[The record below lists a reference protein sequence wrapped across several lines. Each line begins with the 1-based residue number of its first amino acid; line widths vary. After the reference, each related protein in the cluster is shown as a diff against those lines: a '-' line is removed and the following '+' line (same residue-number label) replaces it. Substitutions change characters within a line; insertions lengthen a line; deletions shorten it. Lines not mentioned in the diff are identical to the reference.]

1 MAYFPFFM
9 EAEGMDCLIVGG
21 GMVALRKVQ
30 VLTEYGASVR
40 VVAPEICAEIR
51 EMAGQGDIAVFERS
65 FELQDLEGAG
75 AVVAATS
82 DEALN
87 RQISG
92 ECRRRRIPVNV
103 VDVKEECSFIFPALV
118 KEGDIVVGVSTG
130 GASPAMAR
138 LLKQRIREVIPEGSG
153 EAAAWLKGCRPFVKK
168 RVDSQPVREAVFKEL
183 TRRVMS
189 EGRSLSEA
197 EVCDIIEGEVK
208 RKLEDDH
215 E

>member
-21 GMVALRKVQ
+21 GTVALRKVQ
-30 VLTEYGASVR
+30 VLLEYGAAIR
-40 VVAPEICAEIR
+40 VTSPEICAEIR
-51 EMAGQGDIAVFERS
+51 ALAGQGSIALFERPY
-65 FELQDLEGAG
+65 EPRDMDGAE

-82 DEALN
+82 DEELN
-87 RQISG
+87 RQISA

-118 KEGDIVVGVSTG
+118 KDGDIVAGISTG

-138 LLKQRIREVIPEGSG
+138 LLKQRIREAIPEGAG
-153 EAAAWLKGCRPFVKK
+153 EAAAWLKSCRPFVKA

-183 TRRVMS
+183 TRRVLA

-197 EVCDIIEGEVK
+197 EVCKIIEGEVK
-208 RKLEDDH
+208 RKLDDKH
-215 E
+215 D